1 MSQTNNTNNLL
12 QVALK
17 IVKATGLTLHEVEE
31 LSMTQIKE
39 LLEAIQENEYEQ
51 NMIQIALIDYQHFL
65 NTSTK
70 FDSKHQSEAQKC
82 IRNATKIR
90 NTLTGY
96 KKPKNQNLSIFGNYR
111 IIED

>member
-1 MSQTNNTNNLL
+1 MGMSQVNNLL
-12 QVALK
+12 QLVLKVA
-17 IVKATGLTLHEVEE
+17 KATNLSLYEVEQFTME
-31 LSMTQIKE
+31 QIKE
-39 LLEAIQENEYEQ
+39 ILETIQQVEYEQ

-70 FDSKHQSEAQKC
+70 FDTKHQSEAQKC

-90 NTLTGY
+90 NQLTGY

-111 IIED
+111 IKED

>member
-1 MSQTNNTNNLL
+1 MGMSQVNNLL
-12 QVALK
+12 HLVLKVA
-17 IVKATGLTLHEVEE
+17 KATNLSLYEVEQFTME
-31 LSMTQIKE
+31 QIKE
-39 LLEAIQENEYEQ
+39 ILETIQQVEYEQ

-70 FDSKHQSEAQKC
+70 FDTKHQSEAQKC

-90 NTLTGY
+90 NQLTGY

-111 IIED
+111 IKED